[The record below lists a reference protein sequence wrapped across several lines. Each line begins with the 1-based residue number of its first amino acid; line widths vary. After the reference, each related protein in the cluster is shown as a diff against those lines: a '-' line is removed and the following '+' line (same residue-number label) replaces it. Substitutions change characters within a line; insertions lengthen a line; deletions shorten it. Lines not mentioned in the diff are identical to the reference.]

1 MSDNEETILKPPCE
15 FGRFIVERELGHG
28 GMGGVYLA
36 RDKML
41 DRQVALKV
49 MLKSLG
55 ADPQF
60 LERFKSEAKAAA
72 KLIHPSIAQIYSY
85 DIVEGQPYIAME
97 MAGGG
102 SLLRLMEVHGQNI
115 DPTRVMRICKQVAEG
130 LSCAADQGLVHGDI
144 KPENIL
150 FDATGAAK
158 IVDFGL
164 AGMQDDNSGDEI
176 WGTPYYIA
184 PEKVRKGVC
193 DFRVDMYSLGATI
206 YHALTGSAPFEGADP
221 NEVVKAR
228 FLSDAK
234 PPSAVRPGLPA
245 ELDRIILKMMAR
257 EVIDRYPTWEA
268 CIGDINRLLAKG
280 ISIDEKAAAA
290 AELGESGTSAPARKG
305 GKKLLIKGKRRMTLK
320 TSAST
325 ETGET
330 EGGENEPASE
340 ETETDD
346 VENLPEAEGAEAPT
360 GKKQMTIGKMIGL
373 GALGVVVILA
383 LAAGGLFWYVQS
395 SRASAERERQAL
407 MNAKTEEA
415 RSAIKSTVK
424 SARDFAD
431 LVTDLRIKSEKEVKS
446 ASDAFLA
453 MLDPDVREV
462 CRPVMIP
469 PETEDYLD
477 AVAFSNKVAEKIAQ
491 VGAALEKANSTAEPA
506 SAPAET
512 NAPAATPAPTP
523 PPAETNAPAATAAKA
538 DGGGAAKKPDAKT
551 EKKDAAKDAKKAAPA
566 DKGKTAKKGEK
577 PAEKAASA
585 PEPKKTEEEK
595 KVDYPPQL
603 KAFQQL
609 WTDLWTVRAAEI
621 RVNACLLLL
630 VFKAERGDQMKVDSV
645 ESAEKLAKLTADLV
659 EEFEA
664 MKAQKDIE
672 KALKKAGAIKQKAP
686 TLVATTKQQIERA
699 RARAAK
705 LAAEKAAAEKAA
717 AEKKKAE
724 EEYQA
729 RAESETARAQEKYEA
744 LAQKELKR
752 LDWEFALRQMG
763 DMTNSFEKLTR
774 EGDQAVQDQLHKIR
788 CMQKL
793 QNHFVKQG
801 RGFTFTMGKYP
812 RGTKISGTDA
822 NTLTLQRP
830 TPKPRSLKDRPVTPK
845 PEKVAWR
852 KFYFEQPGMLNNL
865 IIGLVQDRTKA
876 HVGLME
882 WSDLMFGAALTM
894 STLFPDE
901 PTVPARVEELVN
913 KAVEDFDSC
922 QKLAERLFPTVFNKE
937 EEKSAET
944 EAKEEKPAEP
954 EAKEEKKKPAEA
966 EAKEKKKSAE
976 PEEESP
982 FAAAVKASKTAK
994 PAKAAKPAKK

>member
-1 MSDNEETILKPPCE
+1 MSDSEETILKPPCE

-55 ADPQF
+55 SDPQF

-102 SLLRLMEVHGQNI
+102 SLLRLMEVHGKNI

-184 PEKVRKGVC
+184 PEKVRKGVT

-206 YHALTGSAPFEGADP
+206 YHALTGVAPFEGEDP

-228 FLSDAK
+228 FMSDAK
-234 PPSAVRPGLPA
+234 PLSEVRPGLPA

-268 CIGDINRLLAKG
+268 CLGDINKLLAKG
-280 ISIDEKAAAA
+280 IDVDEKAAAA
-290 AELGESGTSAPARKG
+290 AAAGGPSATSARRG
-305 GKKLLIKGKRRMTLK
+305 GKRVMFKGRRRMTLK
-320 TSAST
+320 TSGDDSSANENGAT
-325 ETGET
+325 ETPENGEEALDAVADT
-330 EGGENEPASE
+330 SAEDAAPA
-340 ETETDD
+340 
-346 VENLPEAEGAEAPT
+346 

-373 GALGVVVILA
+373 GALCVIVVLA
-383 LAAGGLFWYVQS
+383 LVAGGLVWYVHS
-395 SRASAERERQAL
+395 SRIKAEQERQAL
-407 MNAKTEEA
+407 MNAKADEA
-415 RSAIKSTVK
+415 RSAIKTTIK
-424 SARDFAD
+424 SAHDFAAQVSD
-431 LVTDLRIKSEKEVKS
+431 LCAKSEKEVKS

-453 MLDPDVREV
+453 MLDPEVRDI
-462 CRPVMIP
+462 CRPVLVA
-469 PETEDYLD
+469 PETQDYTD
-477 AVAFSNKVAEKIAQ
+477 AVAYSNKVAAKIAQ
-491 VGAALEKANSTAEPA
+491 VESALSKAAATAGAAEAAVAAATNAQAAAEAAA
-506 SAPAET
+506 SAAPPAPAAT
-512 NAPAATPAPTP
+512 NAPAV
-523 PPAETNAPAATAAKA
+523 KA
-538 DGGGAAKKPDAKT
+538 D
-551 EKKDAAKDAKKAAPA
+551 AKDAKKDAKTAAPA
-566 DKGKTAKKGEK
+566 AKGKDAKKGDKKAASK
-577 PAEKAASA
+577 PAE
-585 PEPKKTEEEK
+585 EPKAEVK
-595 KVDYPPQL
+595 KIDYPPQL

-609 WTDLWTVRAAEI
+609 WTDLWTIRAAEV
-621 RVNACLLLL
+621 RVNACLMLI
-630 VFKAERGDQMKVDSV
+630 VFKGEKSELLKVDSV

-664 MKAQKDIE
+664 MKSQKDIE

-686 TLVATTKQQIERA
+686 TLVSTAKQQIERA

-705 LAAEKAAAEKAA
+705 LAADKAAAEAEAA
-717 AEKKKAE
+717 AQKKAE
-724 EEYQA
+724 DERQA
-729 RAESETARAQEKYEA
+729 RAKDEVAKAKEKYDA

-763 DMTNSFEKLTR
+763 DMTNGFEKLTR
-774 EGDQAVQDQLHKIR
+774 EGAQEVEDQLHKIK
-788 CMQKL
+788 CMQML
-793 QNHFVKQG
+793 QEHFIKQG

-812 RGTKISGTDA
+812 KGTKIATTDA
-822 NTLTLQRP
+822 TTLTLQKP
-830 TPKPRSLKDRPVTPK
+830 TPKKRSLKDNPVAPK
-845 PEKVAWR
+845 PEKYAWR

-876 HVGLME
+876 RVGLKE
-882 WSDLMFGAALTM
+882 WSNLMFGAALTM

-901 PTVPARVEELVN
+901 PSVPARVEELVN
-913 KAVEDFDSC
+913 KAVEEFDSC
-922 QKLAERLFPTVFNKE
+922 QKLAERLFPDVFNKE
-937 EEKSAET
+937 EAAAET
-944 EAKEEKPAEP
+944 EAKEEKPAET
-954 EAKEEKKKPAEA
+954 EKPA
-966 EAKEKKKSAE
+966 KDEKPS
-976 PEEESP
+976 
-982 FAAAVKASKTAK
+982 
-994 PAKAAKPAKK
+994 KAAKPAKK

>member
-55 ADPQF
+55 SDPQF
-60 LERFKSEAKAAA
+60 IERFKSEAKAAA

-102 SLLRLMEVHGQNI
+102 SLLRLMEVHGKNI
-115 DPTRVMRICKQVAEG
+115 DPTRVMRVCKQVAEG

-184 PEKVRKGVC
+184 PEKVRKGVT

-206 YHALTGSAPFEGADP
+206 YHALTGVAPFEGTDP

-268 CIGDINRLLAKG
+268 CIGDINRLLAAG
-280 ISIDEKAAAA
+280 IVVDEKAAAA
-290 AELGESGTSAPARKG
+290 AELGEAAPSAAPARKG
-305 GKKLLIKGKRRMTLK
+305 GKRLMIKGRRRMTLK
-320 TSAST
+320 TGAAAEPSSGAGGGEEPTSEGETSAEGGA
-325 ETGET
+325 ETGPS
-330 EGGENEPASE
+330 GGEEAS
-340 ETETDD
+340 
-346 VENLPEAEGAEAPT
+346 A

-373 GALGVVVILA
+373 GALGVVVVLA
-383 LAAGGLFWYVQS
+383 LAAGGLIWYVQS
-395 SRASAERERQAL
+395 SRAKAERERIAL
-407 MNAKTEEA
+407 MNAKADEA
-415 RSAIKSTVK
+415 RLAIKATLK
-424 SARDFAD
+424 SSRDFAD
-431 LVTDLRIKSEKEVKS
+431 LVVGLREKSEKEVKA

-453 MLDPDVREV
+453 MLDPDMREA
-462 CRPVMIP
+462 CRPVLIP
-469 PETEDYLD
+469 PETKDYLD
-477 AVAFSNKVAEKIAQ
+477 AVAYSNKVAEKIAQ
-491 VGAALEKANSTAEPA
+491 VTAALENAAAPAAPAKAADTNAAETAA
-506 SAPAET
+506 AAAPAET
-512 NAPAATPAPTP
+512 NAAPAAA
-523 PPAETNAPAATAAKA
+523 AEPAPAATNAPPAKA
-538 DGGGAAKKPDAKT
+538 DKKDEKKADAKAD
-551 EKKDAAKDAKKAAPA
+551 KKAEAKTAKKAA
-566 DKGKTAKKGEK
+566 DGKGKAAKKGAK
-577 PAEKAASA
+577 PEEKAAPA
-585 PEPKKTEEEK
+585 PEPEKPEEK
-595 KVDYPPQL
+595 KIDFPPQL

-609 WTDLWTVRAAEI
+609 WTDLWTIRAAEI
-621 RVNACLLLL
+621 RVNACLMLI
-630 VFKAERGDQMKVDSV
+630 VFKAERGEQMKVDSV
-645 ESAEKLAKLTADLV
+645 ESAEKLAKLTSDLV

-686 TLVATTKQQIERA
+686 TLVSTTKQQIERA

-705 LAAEKAAAEKAA
+705 LAAEKAAAEAAEAARQKAA
-717 AEKKKAE
+717 
-724 EEYQA
+724 EEYKA
-729 RAESETARAQEKYEA
+729 KADSEIAKALEKYEA
-744 LAQKELKR
+744 LALKELKR
-752 LDWEFALRQMG
+752 LDWEFSMRQMG
-763 DMTNSFEKLTR
+763 DMTNGFEKLTR
-774 EGDQAVQDQLHKIR
+774 EGNQAVQDQLHKIR
-788 CMQKL
+788 CMQML
-793 QNHFVKQG
+793 QKHFIKNG
-801 RGFTFTMGKYP
+801 RNFTFTMGKYP
-812 RGTKISGTDA
+812 KGTKIVATDA
-822 NTLTLQRP
+822 DTLTLQRP
-830 TPKPRSLKDRPVTPK
+830 TPKKRSLKDNPVTPK
-845 PEKVAWR
+845 PEKYPWR

-865 IIGLVQDRTKA
+865 IIGLVQDRSKS
-876 HVGLME
+876 HVGLKE
-882 WSDLMFGAALTM
+882 WSNLMFGAALTM

-922 QKLAERLFPTVFNKE
+922 QKLAERLFPKVF
-937 EEKSAET
+937 
-944 EAKEEKPAEP
+944 AKEESA
-954 EAKEEKKKPAEA
+954 ASDEKKE
-966 EAKEKKKSAE
+966 
-976 PEEESP
+976 
-982 FAAAVKASKTAK
+982 
-994 PAKAAKPAKK
+994 

>member
-60 LERFKSEAKAAA
+60 LERFKREAQAAA
-72 KLIHPSIAQIYSY
+72 RLIHPSIAQIYSY
-85 DIVEGQPYIAME
+85 DIVDGQPYIAME

-102 SLLRLMEVHGQNI
+102 SLLRLMEVHGRNI
-115 DPTRVMRICKQVAEG
+115 DPTRVMRVCKQVAEG

-184 PEKVRKGVC
+184 PEKVRKGVT

-206 YHALTGSAPFEGADP
+206 YHALTGVAPFEGADP

-228 FLSDAK
+228 FLTDAK

-268 CIGDINRLLAKG
+268 CLGDINKLLAAG
-280 ISIDEKAAAA
+280 IAIDEKAAAA
-290 AELGESGTSAPARKG
+290 AEVGEAAPAAAGTAAPTSAGHKG
-305 GKKLLIKGKRRMTLK
+305 GKRLVIKGKRRMMLK
-320 TSAST
+320 TNATSAESHDTLQDGDSASAV
-325 ETGET
+325 EGSAGE
-330 EGGENEPASE
+330 EPAS
-340 ETETDD
+340 
-346 VENLPEAEGAEAPT
+346 PEAAGEAAEEAPA
-360 GKKQMTIGKMIGL
+360 KKQMTIGKMIAL
-373 GALGVVVILA
+373 GALGVVLVLL
-383 LAAGGLFWYVQS
+383 LAAGGLVWYVQS
-395 SRASAERERQAL
+395 SRAAAERERTAL
-407 MNAKTEEA
+407 MNAKADEA
-415 RSAIKSTVK
+415 RAAIKTTLK
-424 SARDFAD
+424 SANDFAA
-431 LVTDLRIKSEKEVKS
+431 LVVDLRAKSEKEVKG

-453 MLDPDVREV
+453 MLDPEMREA
-462 CRPVMIP
+462 CRPVLIA
-469 PETEDYLD
+469 PETKDYLD
-477 AVAFSNKVAEKIAQ
+477 AVAYSNKVEEKIAQ
-491 VGAALEKANSTAEPA
+491 AAAKLAQAA
-506 SAPAET
+506 APAQEAAPAADT
-512 NAPAATPAPTP
+512 NAPAATPAP
-523 PPAETNAPAATAAKA
+523 AAATNAPAAKADAKA
-538 DGGGAAKKPDAKT
+538 D
-551 EKKDAAKDAKKAAPA
+551 KKDAEKVPAAKGKDAKDKAAKGKDAKGKDAKKDGKPAPAAP
-566 DKGKTAKKGEK
+566 
-577 PAEKAASA
+577 P
-585 PEPKKTEEEK
+585 EEEK
-595 KVDYPPQL
+595 KPEAPKIEFPPQL

-621 RVNACLLLL
+621 RVNACMMLITA
-630 VFKAERGDQMKVDSV
+630 KAERGEQMKVESV
-645 ESAEKLAKLTADLV
+645 DDAEKLAKLTADLV

-686 TLVATTKQQIERA
+686 TLVSTTKQQIERA

-705 LAAEKAAAEKAA
+705 LAAEKAAAEA
-717 AEKKKAE
+717 AEAAKKKAE
-724 EEYQA
+724 EEYKAKADSEIA
-729 RAESETARAQEKYEA
+729 RANERYGELS
-744 LAQKELKR
+744 LKELKR
-752 LDWEFALRQMG
+752 LDWEFAMRQMG
-763 DMTNSFEKLTR
+763 DMTNSYEKLTR
-774 EGDQAVQDQLHKIR
+774 EGRQAVMDQIHKIR
-788 CMQKL
+788 CMQML
-793 QNHFVKQG
+793 QNHFIKHG
-801 RGFTFTMGKYP
+801 RGFTFTMGTYP
-812 RGTKISGTDA
+812 RGTKIVATDA
-822 NTLTLQRP
+822 ATLTLQRP
-830 TPKPRSLKDRPVTPK
+830 TPKKRSLRDNPVAPK
-845 PEKVAWR
+845 PEKYHWK

-876 HVGLME
+876 HVGLKE
-882 WSDLMFGAALTM
+882 WSNLMFGAALTM

-922 QKLAERLFPTVFNKE
+922 QKLAERLFPKVF
-937 EEKSAET
+937 
-944 EAKEEKPAEP
+944 AKEE
-954 EAKEEKKKPAEA
+954 
-966 EAKEKKKSAE
+966 
-976 PEEESP
+976 
-982 FAAAVKASKTAK
+982 AAATSN
-994 PAKAAKPAKK
+994 

>member
-1 MSDNEETILKPPCE
+1 MSENEETILKPPCE

-60 LERFKSEAKAAA
+60 LERFKREAQAAA
-72 KLIHPSIAQIYSY
+72 KLIHPNIAQIYSY
-85 DIVEGQPYIAME
+85 DIVDGQPYIAME

-102 SLLRLMEVHGQNI
+102 SLLRLMEVHGKNI
-115 DPTRVMRICKQVAEG
+115 DPTRVMRVCKQVSEG

-184 PEKVRKGVC
+184 PEKVRKGVA

-206 YHALTGSAPFEGADP
+206 YHALTGVAPFEGSDP

-228 FLSDAK
+228 FLTDAK

-268 CIGDINRLLAKG
+268 CIGDINKLLAKG
-280 ISIDEKAAAA
+280 ISIDDKAVAA
-290 AELGESGTSAPARKG
+290 AELGGTGAQPARKG
-305 GKKLLIKGKRRMTLK
+305 GKKIMIKGRRRMTLK
-320 TSAST
+320 ASSDA
-325 ETGET
+325 
-330 EGGENEPASE
+330 EPG
-340 ETETDD
+340 
-346 VENLPEAEGAEAPT
+346 EAEGDESELSADEAGSDGVADLAAEGESTSA

-373 GALGVVVILA
+373 GVLGVVVVLG
-383 LAAGGLFWYVQS
+383 LAAGGLFWYVKS
-395 SRASAERERQAL
+395 SRAAAERERQAL
-407 MNAKTEEA
+407 MNAKAEEA
-415 RSAIKSTVK
+415 RNAIKATIK
-424 SARDFAD
+424 SSRDFAA
-431 LVTDLRIKSEKEVKS
+431 LVTDLRMKSEKEVKS

-453 MLDPDVREV
+453 MLDPDVREA
-462 CRPVMIP
+462 CRSVLIP
-469 PETEDYLD
+469 PETQDYLD
-477 AVAFSNKVAEKIAQ
+477 AVAFSNKVATKIAQ
-491 VGAALEKANSTAEPA
+491 VEAALEKAQAPAEPA
-506 SAPAET
+506 AAPAET
-512 NAPAATPAPTP
+512 NAP
-523 PPAETNAPAATAAKA
+523 PAEARAPAAADAKAEAKA
-538 DGGGAAKKPDAKT
+538 DKKEDV
-551 EKKDAAKDAKKAAPA
+551 KDAKKAAPA
-566 DKGKTAKKGEK
+566 DKGKADKKEDVKDAKKAAPAPEPEK
-577 PAEKAASA
+577 PAEKQI
-585 PEPKKTEEEK
+585 
-595 KVDYPPQL
+595 DYPPQL

-609 WTDLWTVRAAEI
+609 WTDLWTIRAAEI
-621 RVNACLLLL
+621 RVNACLMLI
-630 VFKAERGDQMKVDSV
+630 VFKAERGELLKVDSV

-659 EEFEA
+659 EEFES

-705 LAAEKAAAEKAA
+705 LAAEKAAAEA
-717 AEKKKAE
+717 AEAAKKKAA
-724 EEYQA
+724 EEYQS
-729 RAESETARAQEKYEA
+729 RAEAEIARAQEKYEA

-752 LDWEFALRQMG
+752 LDWEFSLRQIG
-763 DMTNSFEKLTR
+763 DMTNGFEKLTR
-774 EGDQAVQDQLHKIR
+774 EGLQAVQDQLHKIR

-793 QNHFVKQG
+793 QEHFIKHG

-812 RGTKISGTDA
+812 RGTKIAGTDA
-822 NTLTLQRP
+822 TTLTLQRP
-830 TPKPRSLKDRPVTPK
+830 TPKARSLKDRPVTPK
-845 PEKVAWR
+845 PEKYAWR

-876 HVGLME
+876 HVGLKE

-913 KAVEDFDSC
+913 KAVEDFDNC
-922 QKLAERLFPTVFNKE
+922 QKLAERLFPSVFNKE
-937 EEKSAET
+937 EE
-944 EAKEEKPAEP
+944 
-954 EAKEEKKKPAEA
+954 KPAEA
-966 EAKEKKKSAE
+966 EAKEEEK
-976 PEEESP
+976 EEEKDAEAEAKEEKKP
-982 FAAAVKASKTAK
+982 AAKEEKKAAAEEKKAAAEEKKAAAEEKKAEK
-994 PAKAAKPAKK
+994 PAKAKKPAKDAKPAKK

>member
-55 ADPQF
+55 SDPQF
-60 LERFKSEAKAAA
+60 IERFKSEAKAAA

-102 SLLRLMEVHGQNI
+102 SLLRLMEVHGKNI
-115 DPTRVMRICKQVAEG
+115 DPTRVMRVCKQVAEG

-184 PEKVRKGVC
+184 PEKVRKGVT

-268 CIGDINRLLAKG
+268 CIGDINRLLATG
-280 ISIDEKAAAA
+280 IVVDEKAAAA
-290 AELGESGTSAPARKG
+290 AELGEAAPSAAPARKG
-305 GKKLLIKGKRRMTLK
+305 GKRLMIKGKRRMTLK
-320 TSAST
+320 TGTSAEPPSGA
-325 ETGET
+325 EGGGEEPAPEGET
-330 EGGENEPASE
+330 SAEGGAETAPSGGE
-340 ETETDD
+340 ET
-346 VENLPEAEGAEAPT
+346 PA

-373 GALGVVVILA
+373 GALGVVVVLA
-383 LAAGGLFWYVQS
+383 LAAGGLIWYVQS
-395 SRASAERERQAL
+395 SRAKAERERIAL
-407 MNAKTEEA
+407 MNAKADEA
-415 RSAIKSTVK
+415 RLAIKATLK
-424 SARDFAD
+424 SSRDFAD
-431 LVTDLRIKSEKEVKS
+431 LVVGLREKSEKEVKE

-453 MLDPDVREV
+453 MLDPDMREA
-462 CRPVMIP
+462 CRPVLIP
-469 PETEDYLD
+469 PETKDYLD
-477 AVAFSNKVAEKIAQ
+477 AVAYSNKVAEKIAQ
-491 VGAALEKANSTAEPA
+491 VTAALENAAAPAAPEAPAQAADTNAAETAA
-506 SAPAET
+506 AAAPAET
-512 NAPAATPAPTP
+512 NAAPAAA
-523 PPAETNAPAATAAKA
+523 AEPAPAATNAPPAKA
-538 DGGGAAKKPDAKT
+538 DKKDEKKADAKAD
-551 EKKDAAKDAKKAAPA
+551 KKAEAKTAKKAA
-566 DKGKTAKKGEK
+566 DGKGKAAKKGAK
-577 PAEKAASA
+577 PEEKAAPA
-585 PEPKKTEEEK
+585 PEPEPEKPEEK
-595 KVDYPPQL
+595 KIDFPPQL

-609 WTDLWTVRAAEI
+609 WTDLWTIRAAEI
-621 RVNACLLLL
+621 RVNACLMLI
-630 VFKAERGDQMKVDSV
+630 VFKAERGEQMKVDSV
-645 ESAEKLAKLTADLV
+645 ESAEKLAKLTSDLV

-686 TLVATTKQQIERA
+686 TLVSTTKQQIERA

-705 LAAEKAAAEKAA
+705 LAAEKAAAEA
-717 AEKKKAE
+717 AEAAKQKAE
-724 EEYQA
+724 EEYRA
-729 RAESETARAQEKYEA
+729 KAESEKAKAQEKYEA
-744 LAQKELKR
+744 LALKELKR
-752 LDWEFALRQMG
+752 LDWEFSMRQMG
-763 DMTNSFEKLTR
+763 DMTNGYEKLTR
-774 EGDQAVQDQLHKIR
+774 EGYQEVQDQLHKIR
-788 CMQKL
+788 CMQML
-793 QNHFVKQG
+793 QEHFIKHG
-801 RGFTFTMGKYP
+801 RGFTFTMGKNK
-812 RGTKISGTDA
+812 GTKIVAADA
-822 NTLTLQRP
+822 TSLTLQRP
-830 TPKPRSLKDRPVTPK
+830 TPKKRSLKDNPVAPK
-845 PEKVAWR
+845 PEKYPWR

-865 IIGLVQDRTKA
+865 IIGLVQDRSKS
-876 HVGLME
+876 HVGLKE
-882 WSDLMFGAALTM
+882 WSNLMFGAALTM

-922 QKLAERLFPTVFNKE
+922 QKLAERLFPKVF
-937 EEKSAET
+937 
-944 EAKEEKPAEP
+944 AKEEA
-954 EAKEEKKKPAEA
+954 AASGEKKE
-966 EAKEKKKSAE
+966 
-976 PEEESP
+976 
-982 FAAAVKASKTAK
+982 
-994 PAKAAKPAKK
+994 

>member
-102 SLLRLMEVHGQNI
+102 SLLRLMEVHGKSI
-115 DPTRVMRICKQVAEG
+115 DPTRVMRVCKQVAEG

-184 PEKVRKGVC
+184 PEKVRKGVT

-206 YHALTGSAPFEGADP
+206 YHALTGVAPFEGTDP

-234 PPSAVRPGLPA
+234 PPSAVRPGLPV
-245 ELDRIILKMMAR
+245 ELDRLILKMMAR

-268 CIGDINRLLAKG
+268 CIGDINRLLATG
-280 ISIDEKAAAA
+280 IVVDEKAAAA
-290 AELGESGTSAPARKG
+290 AELGETAPSAAPARKG
-305 GKKLLIKGKRRMTLK
+305 GKRLMIKGKRRMTLK
-320 TSAST
+320 TSAAAESSSGAEGGGEEPT
-325 ETGET
+325 SEGET
-330 EGGENEPASE
+330 PAEGGA
-340 ETETDD
+340 ETAPSGGE
-346 VENLPEAEGAEAPT
+346 EAPA

-373 GALGVVVILA
+373 GALGVVVVLA
-383 LAAGGLFWYVQS
+383 LAAGGLIWYVQS
-395 SRASAERERQAL
+395 SRAKAERERIAL
-407 MNAKTEEA
+407 MNAKADEA
-415 RSAIKSTVK
+415 RLAIKATLK
-424 SARDFAD
+424 SSRDFAD
-431 LVTDLRIKSEKEVKS
+431 LVVGLREKSEKEVKE

-453 MLDPDVREV
+453 MLDPDMREA
-462 CRPVMIP
+462 CRPVLIP
-469 PETEDYLD
+469 PETKDYLD
-477 AVAFSNKVAEKIAQ
+477 AVAYSNKVAEKIAQ
-491 VGAALEKANSTAEPA
+491 VTAALENAAAPAAPEAPAQAAGANAAETAAAPA
-506 SAPAET
+506 AAPAAAAPAET
-512 NAPAATPAPTP
+512 NAAPAAAAEPAS
-523 PPAETNAPAATAAKA
+523 AATNAPPAKAEKKADAKA
-538 DGGGAAKKPDAKT
+538 DKKAEAKT
-551 EKKDAAKDAKKAAPA
+551 AKKAA
-566 DKGKTAKKGEK
+566 DGKGKAAKKGAK
-577 PAEKAASA
+577 PEEKAAPA
-585 PEPKKTEEEK
+585 PEPEPEKPEEK
-595 KVDYPPQL
+595 KIDFPPQL

-609 WTDLWTVRAAEI
+609 WTDLWTIRAAEI
-621 RVNACLLLL
+621 RVNACLMLI
-630 VFKAERGDQMKVDSV
+630 VFKAERGEQMKVDSV
-645 ESAEKLAKLTADLV
+645 ESAEKLAKLTSDLV

-686 TLVATTKQQIERA
+686 TLVSTTKQQIERA

-705 LAAEKAAAEKAA
+705 LAADKAAAEAAEAAKRKAA
-717 AEKKKAE
+717 
-724 EEYQA
+724 EEYKA
-729 RAESETARAQEKYEA
+729 KAESEVARAQEKYEA

-752 LDWEFALRQMG
+752 LDWEFSMRQMG
-763 DMTNSFEKLTR
+763 DMTNGFEKLTR
-774 EGDQAVQDQLHKIR
+774 EGYQAVQDQLHKIR
-788 CMQKL
+788 CMQML
-793 QNHFVKQG
+793 QKHFIKNG
-801 RGFTFTMGKYP
+801 RNFTFTMGKYP
-812 RGTKISGTDA
+812 KGTKISGTDA
-822 NTLTLQRP
+822 DTLTLQRP

-845 PEKVAWR
+845 PEKYPWR

-865 IIGLVQDRTKA
+865 IIGLVQDRSKS
-876 HVGLME
+876 HVGLKE
-882 WSDLMFGAALTM
+882 WSNLMFGAALTM

-913 KAVEDFDSC
+913 KAVEEFDSC
-922 QKLAERLFPTVFNKE
+922 QKLAERLFPKVF
-937 EEKSAET
+937 
-944 EAKEEKPAEP
+944 AKEEA
-954 EAKEEKKKPAEA
+954 AASDEKKE
-966 EAKEKKKSAE
+966 
-976 PEEESP
+976 
-982 FAAAVKASKTAK
+982 
-994 PAKAAKPAKK
+994 

>member
-55 ADPQF
+55 SDPQF

-85 DIVEGQPYIAME
+85 DIVDGQPYIAME

-102 SLLRLMEVHGQNI
+102 SLLRLMEVHGKNI

-184 PEKVRKGVC
+184 PEKVRKGVT

-206 YHALTGSAPFEGADP
+206 YHALTGVAPFEGEDP

-234 PPSAVRPGLPA
+234 PLSEVRPGLPV

-268 CIGDINRLLAKG
+268 CIGDINKLLAKG
-280 ISIDEKAAAA
+280 IDVDEKAAAA
-290 AELGESGTSAPARKG
+290 AAAGGTSATAARRG
-305 GKKLLIKGKRRMTLK
+305 GRRIMIKGRRRMTLK
-320 TSAST
+320 QSGDDST
-325 ETGET
+325 ANENGET
-330 EGGENEPASE
+330 EAPENG
-340 ETETDD
+340 
-346 VENLPEAEGAEAPT
+346 EGALDEVADIGAEDAAPA

-373 GALGVVVILA
+373 GALCVIVVLA
-383 LAAGGLFWYVQS
+383 LVAGGLVWYVHL
-395 SRASAERERQAL
+395 SRIKAEQERQAL
-407 MNAKTEEA
+407 MNAKADEA
-415 RSAIKSTVK
+415 RSAIKTTIK
-424 SARDFAD
+424 SAHDFAAQVSD
-431 LVTDLRIKSEKEVKS
+431 LCAKSEKEVKS

-453 MLDPDVREV
+453 MLDPEVRDI
-462 CRPVMIP
+462 CRPVLVA
-469 PETEDYLD
+469 PETQDYTD
-477 AVAFSNKVAEKIAQ
+477 AVAYSNKVAAKIAQ
-491 VGAALEKANSTAEPA
+491 VESALSKAAATAGAAEAAAATNAQAAAEA
-506 SAPAET
+506 AAPAAPQAPAAT
-512 NAPAATPAPTP
+512 NAPAA
-523 PPAETNAPAATAAKA
+523 KA
-538 DGGGAAKKPDAKT
+538 D
-551 EKKDAAKDAKKAAPA
+551 AKDVKKEADKKAAPA
-566 DKGKTAKKGEK
+566 AKGKDAKKDAKKDDKKAAQEVKAAAK
-577 PAEKAASA
+577 PAE
-585 PEPKKTEEEK
+585 EPKAEVK
-595 KVDYPPQL
+595 KIDYPPQL

-609 WTDLWTVRAAEI
+609 WTDLWTIRAAEV
-621 RVNACLLLL
+621 RVNACLMLI
-630 VFKAERGDQMKVDSV
+630 VFKGERSELLKVDSV
-645 ESAEKLAKLTADLV
+645 ESAEKLAKFTAELV

-686 TLVATTKQQIERA
+686 TLVTTAKQQIDRA

-705 LAAEKAAAEKAA
+705 LAADKAAAEAEAAAQKKAEDERQARAA
-717 AEKKKAE
+717 AEI
-724 EEYQA
+724 A
-729 RAESETARAQEKYEA
+729 RAKEKYA
-744 LAQKELKR
+744 TLSQKELKR

-763 DMTNSFEKLTR
+763 DMTNGFEKLTR
-774 EGDQAVQDQLHKIR
+774 EGAQEVEDQLHKIK
-788 CMQKL
+788 CMQML
-793 QNHFVKQG
+793 QEHFIKQG

-812 RGTKISGTDA
+812 KGTKIATTDA
-822 NTLTLQRP
+822 NTLTLQKP
-830 TPKPRSLKDRPVTPK
+830 TPKKRSLKDNPVAPK
-845 PEKVAWR
+845 PEKYAWR

-876 HVGLME
+876 RVGLKE
-882 WSDLMFGAALTM
+882 WSNLMFGAALTM

-901 PTVPARVEELVN
+901 PSVPARVEELVN
-913 KAVEDFDSC
+913 KAVEEFDSC
-922 QKLAERLFPTVFNKE
+922 QKLAERLFPDVFNKE
-937 EEKSAET
+937 EAAAET
-944 EAKEEKPAEP
+944 EAKEEKPAET
-954 EAKEEKKKPAEA
+954 EKPAKDE
-966 EAKEKKKSAE
+966 
-976 PEEESP
+976 
-982 FAAAVKASKTAK
+982 K